1 MTSFRKS
8 RDPNSLPN
16 DRCCPFINFD
26 ENDSSGTPYSSTVN
40 GCCNTQLYDVSTQ
53 ICCQETGQVVN
64 INDDVQKPSGIR
76 WRQKGD
82 DEVQIWWDES
92 PGAVNYIVRPA
103 KIWNATY
110 NYRQLVKLNKQ
121 GTIDLKIPSGIG
133 PTMGMSTSIISNL
146 QKQYYYQFFVRATDC
161 REQRSERAMV
171 VIKLLKQEGD
181 AVPEVGTD
189 DDVDDDSMF

>member
-1 MTSFRKS
+1 MKLSAPYFTLISLKTALSQDWLDTSSSSIQTHTIEMQGSLLWCMTSFRKS

-82 DEVQIWWDES
+82 NEVQIWWDES
-92 PGAVNYIVRPA
+92 PGAVNYAIFVFNFIVSEPFLP
-103 KIWNATY
+103 NSNTFTTY
-110 NYRQLVKLNKQ
+110 NKFLKLSNFLQ
-121 GTIDLKIPSGIG
+121 NVD
-133 PTMGMSTSIISNL
+133 STTRPL
-146 QKQYYYQFFVRATDC
+146 FFVD
-161 REQRSERAMV
+161 
-171 VIKLLKQEGD
+171 II
-181 AVPEVGTD
+181 
-189 DDVDDDSMF
+189 